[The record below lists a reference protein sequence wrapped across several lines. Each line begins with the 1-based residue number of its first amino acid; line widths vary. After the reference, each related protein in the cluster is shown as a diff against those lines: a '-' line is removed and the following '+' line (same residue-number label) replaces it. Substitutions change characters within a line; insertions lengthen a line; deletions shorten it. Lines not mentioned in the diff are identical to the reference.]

1 MTAMKTTPIRPSIA
15 ILAALPLET
24 EIIRNYWGPWKIS
37 NLGGFHLYRRKSA
50 GMVIELLHS
59 GIGKA
64 NAAAAATL
72 LALHAPQALLVL
84 GCGGALPGSTLQVGD
99 LALASSEIFGDE
111 GVLTP
116 QGFQDLE
123 AMHLPLLNSS
133 SPPLYN
139 SCPAD
144 RTWQQRIEEQLAPF
158 AAAAGISLVSGPFVT
173 VSTCSGTTVG
183 GEILARRSG
192 GICENME
199 GAAAALVCA
208 RHSIP
213 FCELRG
219 ISNLVEDRNLAGWN
233 LAGAAAIAQQAL
245 IVLLSHDSVQVP
257 A

>member
-1 MTAMKTTPIRPSIA
+1 MKTTPPRPTIA
-15 ILAALPLET
+15 ILAAVPLET
-24 EIIRNYWGPWKIS
+24 ELIRSFWGPWKVS
-37 NLGGFHLYRRKSA
+37 DLGGFHLYRRRSA

-59 GIGKA
+59 GVGKA

-72 LALHAPQALLVL
+72 LALHHPQALLVL
-84 GCGGALPGSTLQVGD
+84 GCGGALPGSRLQVGD
-99 LALASSEIFGDE
+99 LALASSESFGDE

-116 QGFQDLE
+116 QGFQDLQ
-123 AMHLPLLNSS
+123 AMHLPLLANS

-139 SCPAD
+139 TCPVD
-144 RTWQQRIEEQLAPF
+144 RAWLQRAGEQLTPF
-158 AAAAGISLVSGPFVT
+158 ATGAGIALVTGPFVT
-173 VSTCSGTTVG
+173 VSTCSGTTTG

-208 RHSIP
+208 RHNIP

-219 ISNLVEDRNLAGWN
+219 ISNLVEDRNLAGWD
-233 LAGAAAIAQQAL
+233 LAGAAQVAQQAL
-245 IVLLSHDSVQVP
+245 ITLLCNEPGQVS

>member
-1 MTAMKTTPIRPSIA
+1 MKTTPLRPTIA
-15 ILAALPLET
+15 ILAAVPLET
-24 EIIRNYWGPWKIS
+24 ELIRSFWGPWKVS
-37 NLGGFHLYRRKSA
+37 DHAGFHLYRRRST
-50 GMVIELLHS
+50 GMIIELLHS

-72 LALHAPQALLVL
+72 LAQHHPQALLVL
-84 GCGGALPGSTLQVGD
+84 GCGGALPGSQLQVGD

-111 GVLTP
+111 GVLTL

-123 AMHLPLLNSS
+123 AMHLPLLASS

-139 SCPAD
+139 TCPVD
-144 RTWQQRIEEQLAPF
+144 PGWQQRAEELLTPF
-158 AAAAGISLVSGPFVT
+158 AAAAGITLVSGPFVT
-173 VSTCSGTTVG
+173 VSTCSGTTAG
-183 GEILARRSG
+183 GELLARRSG

-208 RHSIP
+208 RHNIP

-219 ISNLVEDRNLAGWN
+219 ISNLVEDRNLAGWD
-233 LAGAAAIAQQAL
+233 LAAAAQIAQQAL
-245 IVLLSHDSVQVP
+245 ITLLCNEPGQVS

>member
-1 MTAMKTTPIRPSIA
+1 MKTASPRPTIA
-15 ILAALPLET
+15 ILAAVPLET
-24 EIIRNYWGPWKIS
+24 ELIRSFWGPWKVS
-37 NLGGFHLYRRKSA
+37 DYGGFHLYQRQSG
-50 GMVIELLHS
+50 GMAIELLHS
-59 GIGKA
+59 GVGKA

-84 GCGGALPGSTLQVGD
+84 GCGGAVPGSPLQVGD
-99 LALASSEIFGDE
+99 LALASSETFGDE

-123 AMHLPLLNSS
+123 AMHLPLFANA

-139 SCPAD
+139 TCPVD
-144 RTWQQRIEEQLAPF
+144 RAWLQRAEEQLTPF
-158 AAAAGISLVSGPFVT
+158 AAAAGIALVTGPFVT
-173 VSTCSGTTVG
+173 VSTCSGTTFG

-208 RHSIP
+208 RHHIP

-219 ISNLVEDRNLAGWN
+219 ISNLVEDRNLACWD
-233 LAGAAAIAQQAL
+233 LAGAAKIAQQAL
-245 IVLLSHDSVQVP
+245 ITLLCNEPGQVP